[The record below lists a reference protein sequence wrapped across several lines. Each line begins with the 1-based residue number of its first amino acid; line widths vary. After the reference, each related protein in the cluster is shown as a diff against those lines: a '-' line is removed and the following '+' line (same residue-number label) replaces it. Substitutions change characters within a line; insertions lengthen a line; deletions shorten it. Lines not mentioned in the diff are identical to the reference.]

1 LHLSGRQQAVD
12 VFVRAAANLEEPQFI
27 PGRYRR
33 DASQPR
39 VDDTVTD
46 SSVHAASAADGQSA
60 DIIDK

>member
-1 LHLSGRQQAVD
+1 M
-12 VFVRAAANLEEPQFI
+12 FVRAAANLEEPQFI